1 MHSVPS
7 LESAPPPAGPP
18 DNIECLSSVVAPG
31 PVSRET
37 SSADATAA
45 ASPGGAQPQVKRSP
59 WWLEL
64 GVIVWLLWVYDA
76 TTDLAPLRLN
86 LALAHA
92 RGVLHLERTLHLD
105 PELSLDRW
113 LAGHHTLGLIL
124 SDYYDNA
131 HFIVTLGVLGYLWW
145 RRPDLYRPLRN
156 VLVLTN
162 VLAFIVFWRYPVAPP
177 RMLHGFTDVVAASG
191 AFGSWHTGTLASH
204 ANQLAALPS
213 LHMAWAGWCTLAVW
227 RMTTRL
233 WVRALAILYPC
244 ITALAVLST
253 GNHFLLDVFAGLLT
267 LAVSVLIVQ
276 IATAARDASR
286 RQRSERRR
294 TASA

>member
-1 MHSVPS
+1 V
-7 LESAPPPAGPP
+7 E
-18 DNIECLSSVVAPG
+18 V
-31 PVSRET
+31 
-37 SSADATAA
+37 
-45 ASPGGAQPQVKRSP
+45 
-59 WWLEL
+59 

-92 RGVLHLERTLHLD
+92 RDVLHLERALHLD

-191 AFGSWHTGTLASH
+191 AFGSWHTGALASQ

-213 LHMAWAGWCTLAVW
+213 LHIAWAGWCTLAVW
-227 RMTTRL
+227 RITTRL
-233 WVRALAILYPC
+233 WVRVVAVVYPC
-244 ITALAVLST
+244 ITALAVLAT
-253 GNHFLLDVFAGLLT
+253 GNHFLFDILAGLVT
-267 LAVSVLIVQ
+267 LAVSVLIVR
-276 IATAARDASR
+276 IATAGWEASRQR
-286 RQRSERRR
+286 RQRIGHGR